1 MGKKIKLMIIDDSL
15 LIRQVLTKEL
25 SKFPDMEIVAQASNP
40 IEAKPLI
47 LKHKPDVITLDVE
60 MPKMDGITFLSILQ
74 KFYPVPV
81 VMLSTLTE
89 QGSELAIEA
98 LKKGAVEIMH
108 KPAGGSFLA
117 LNKVMDEIAFK
128 IRSAA
133 ASKKAIIRPIDK
145 SKLLSLG
152 GISGSSKLIIAI
164 GASTG
169 GTEALRFLFKH
180 LPGNLA
186 PIVIT
191 QHMPETFTGSF
202 ANSLDANSQVC
213 VRECKD
219 SIELKQGVAALARG
233 GRHMILRKTI
243 KGYQAVSVEG
253 EPVCHQCPSVD
264 VMFDSVAKVAGENAI
279 GIILTGM
286 GSDGAR
292 GMLAM
297 RNKGAFTIAQDE
309 DSCVVFGMPKEAI
322 ALGGAMHVLPL
333 DKIPSA
339 IISAVKLKSKKQSVR
354 KSSVLAAK

>member
-25 SKFPDMEIVAQASNP
+25 SKFPDIEIIAQASNP

-60 MPKMDGITFLSILQ
+60 MPKMDGMTFLSILQ

-89 QGSELAIEA
+89 QGSKLAIEA
-98 LKKGAVEIMH
+98 LQKGATDVMH

-117 LNKVMDEIAFK
+117 LNKAIDEIAFK

-133 ASKKAIIRPIDK
+133 ASKKAIINPINK
-145 SKLLSLG
+145 KAVLSFNN
-152 GISGSSKLIIAI
+152 IPFSNKLIIAI

-180 LPGNLA
+180 LPNNLP

-191 QHMPETFTGSF
+191 QHMPESFTSSF
-202 ANSLDANSQVC
+202 ANSLDNNSQIC
-213 VRECKD
+213 VRECSESLD
-219 SIELKQGVAALARG
+219 LQIGTAALARG
-233 GRHMILRKTI
+233 GRHMILKKTI
-243 KGYQAVSVEG
+243 SGYKAVSVEG

-264 VMFDSVAKVAGENAI
+264 VMFDSVAKVARADAI

-286 GSDGAR
+286 GADGAN

-297 RNKGAFTIAQDE
+297 RQAGAFTIAQDE
-309 DSCVVFGMPKEAI
+309 ASCVVFGMPKEAI
-322 ALGGAMHVLPL
+322 ALGAAMHVLPL
-333 DKIPSA
+333 EKIPAA
-339 IISAVKLKSKKQSVR
+339 IMSAVKIKSKD
-354 KSSVLAAK
+354 KSPALAAK